1 MTARLPFAARRDEA
15 ELAAPEPTL
24 VDVLAEVR
32 ALRSELACL
41 RVPRLSAVDFAM
53 LARLLPAIREAAGD
67 SVWTAADLA
76 ALAVLPGR
84 GVLAEALAPLVRDRG
99 GLRSLGKALA
109 RAAGHNVNG
118 YRLAQVGTDRAG
130 ALWQVRRV

>member
-1 MTARLPFAARRDEA
+1 MTDAGTDYATRYEVAALRRELRELKLYVGQLALRRSVDARLGVLLSAIFAA
-15 ELAAPEPTL
+15 
-24 VDVLAEVR
+24 V
-32 ALRSELACL
+32 
-41 RVPRLSAVDFAM
+41 
-53 LARLLPAIREAAGD
+53 GD
-67 SVWTAADLA
+67 SVWTAADVST
-76 ALAVLPGR
+76 LAVLPGR

-130 ALWQVRRV
+130 ALWQVVRV